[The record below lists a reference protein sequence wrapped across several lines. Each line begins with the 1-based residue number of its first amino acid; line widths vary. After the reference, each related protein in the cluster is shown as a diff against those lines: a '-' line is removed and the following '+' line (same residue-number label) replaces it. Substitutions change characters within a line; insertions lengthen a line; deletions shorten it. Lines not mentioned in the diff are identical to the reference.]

1 MTALD
6 HGADIEEADIH
17 GDSGLPLRIACFK
30 GHVEIIRE
38 LIRRGADIHAPN
50 AQGAGGPIR
59 MAHRGGHHKIVD
71 LLLAHGAELPA
82 DLKPLKSNTGE
93 RRKRG
98 ERRMRNSGPPNGFN
112 ERRFFQDRRVTS
124 VREIQ
129 LDETQWEI
137 YFAQTIPTAPQAPF
151 PTLYDPSD
159 HASLVLGRARD

>member
-17 GDSGLPLRIACFK
+17 GDTGLPLRIACFK
-30 GHVEIIRE
+30 GHVDIIRE

-50 AQGAGGPIR
+50 AQGPGGPIR

-82 DLKPLKSNTGE
+82 DLAPLKSNTSE

-98 ERRMRNSGPPNGFN
+98 ERRMRNSGPPKGFN

-137 YFAQTIPTAPQAPF
+137 YFAQTIPTATHTPF
-151 PTLYDPSD
+151 PTLHDPTD
-159 HASLVLGRARD
+159 HASLVLDRVRD